1 MRFGTPSKRAIP
13 EVSRRVLNLEQVDVS
28 NLTIFVLDDNPINLL
43 LMHKL
48 LTKAGYSNVITSSH
62 PETAEVDIVAA
73 EPDLVILDL
82 NMPVVDGYEVL
93 RRVRE
98 NDAIRGF
105 LPVLVFTADASGSA
119 RSRALQLGA
128 SDFLT
133 KPGDPDEIR
142 LRVRNFLL
150 MRTYHRRLE
159 DQNAALEE
167 RVQERTK
174 SLYEAQL
181 EVVYRLAL
189 AGDYR
194 DDDTGEHCQ
203 RVGDLSGRIAK
214 ACGLEPKMVE
224 LIRLAAPLHDIGKV
238 GISDLI
244 LKKPGRLTSEEIAT
258 MRRHTELGAAIL
270 RNSKSE
276 ILQMAHKI
284 ALTHHERWDGTGY
297 CSNIAGEDI
306 PIAGRIVAVADV
318 FDALTHDRPY
328 KSAWTVEDARDE
340 IVRGSGT
347 QFDPKVV
354 DAFLSVLD
362 EVAPQQKAA

>member
-1 MRFGTPSKRAIP
+1 M
-13 EVSRRVLNLEQVDVS
+13 
-28 NLTIFVLDDNPINLL
+28 LDDNPINLL
-43 LMHKL
+43 LMSKL
-48 LTKAGYSNVITSSH
+48 LSRAGYTRVITSSH
-62 PETAEVDIVAA
+62 PETAEEDIVATM
-73 EPDLVILDL
+73 PDLVILDL

-93 RRVRE
+93 RRLRA
-98 NDAIRGF
+98 NDEIRGF
-105 LPVLVFTADASGSA
+105 LPVLVFTADASGMA
-119 RSRALQLGA
+119 RSRALELGA

-159 DQNAALEE
+159 DQNAILEE
-167 RVQERTK
+167 RVMERTR

-203 RVGDLSGRIAK
+203 RVGEMSGKIAAAYGLDERLS
-214 ACGLEPKMVE
+214 E

-238 GISDLI
+238 GITDLI
-244 LKKPGRLTSEEIAT
+244 LRKPGKLTSDEVAV

-276 ILQMAHKI
+276 ILQMAHTI

-297 CSNIAGEDI
+297 CANLSGDQI

-328 KSAWTVEDARDE
+328 KTAWSLADACAE
-340 IVRGSGT
+340 IQRGRGA
-347 QFDPKVV
+347 QFDPAVV
-354 DAFLSVLD
+354 DAFMKVVDLPLD
-362 EVAPQQKAA
+362 FDAAA

>member
-1 MRFGTPSKRAIP
+1 M
-13 EVSRRVLNLEQVDVS
+13 LNLDQVDVTG
-28 NLTIFVLDDNPINLL
+28 LRIFVLDDNPINLL
-43 LMHKL
+43 LMSKL
-48 LTKAGYSNVITSSH
+48 LSKAGYVNVTTSTQ
-62 PETAEVDIVAA
+62 PENAEADVVAV
-73 EPDLVILDL
+73 EPDLIILDL

-93 RRVRE
+93 RRIRE
-98 NDAIRGF
+98 NDNIRGF
-105 LPVLVFTADASGSA
+105 LPVLVFTADASGVA
-119 RSRALQLGA
+119 RSKALELGA

-150 MRTYHRRLE
+150 MRYYHRQLE

-167 RVQERTK
+167 RVVERTK

-194 DDDTGEHCQ
+194 DDSTGEHCQ
-203 RVGDLSGRIAK
+203 RVGDMCGKIAL
-214 ACGLEPKMVE
+214 AYGLEPKTAE

-244 LKKPGRLTSEEIAT
+244 LNKPARLTADEMTA

-276 ILQMAHKI
+276 ILQMAYKI
-284 ALTHHERWDGTGY
+284 ALSHHERWDGTGY
-297 CSNIAGEDI
+297 CSNLSGEAI

-328 KSAWTVEDARDE
+328 KTTWPLSDAVAE
-340 IVRGSGT
+340 IVRGSGS

-354 DAFLSVLD
+354 EAFLKVIDYQS
-362 EVAPQQKAA
+362 EVEQAA

>member
-1 MRFGTPSKRAIP
+1 MHSFAPADI
-13 EVSRRVLNLEQVDVS
+13 LNLTV
-28 NLTIFVLDDNPINLL
+28 FVLDDNPINLL
-43 LMHKL
+43 LMTKL
-48 LTKAGYSNVITSSH
+48 LSKAGYTNVITSSA
-62 PETAEVDIVAA
+62 PERAEQDVLAIV
-73 EPDLVILDL
+73 PDLVILDL

-93 RRVRE
+93 GRLRK
-98 NDAIRGF
+98 NKGILGF
-105 LPVLVFTADASGSA
+105 LPVLVFTADASGAA
-119 RSRALQLGA
+119 RSRALELGA

-142 LRVRNFLL
+142 LRVRNFLT
-150 MRTYHRRLE
+150 MRYYYRRLE
-159 DQNAALEE
+159 NQNAALED

-194 DDDTGEHCQ
+194 DDDTGEHCR
-203 RVGDLSGRIAK
+203 RVGDVSGQIAL
-214 ACGLEPKMVE
+214 AYGCEPKLAE

-238 GISDLI
+238 GVSDLI
-244 LKKPGRLTSEEIAT
+244 LNKPGRLSDEEMAV

-276 ILQMAHKI
+276 ILQMAHTI

-297 CSNIAGEDI
+297 CANLSGADI
-306 PIAGRIVAVADV
+306 PLEGRIVAVADV

-328 KSAWTVEDARDE
+328 KTAWSVEEACAE
-340 IVRGSGT
+340 IVRAGGT

-354 DAFLSVLD
+354 DAFLTVMNEKPDVS
-362 EVAPQQKAA
+362 QAA